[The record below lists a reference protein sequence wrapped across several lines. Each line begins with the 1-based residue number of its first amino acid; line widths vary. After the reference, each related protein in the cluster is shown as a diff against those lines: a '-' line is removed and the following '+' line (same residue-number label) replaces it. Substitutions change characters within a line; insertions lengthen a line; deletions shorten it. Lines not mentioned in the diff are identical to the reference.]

1 MNEDILEGKWKQLKG
16 KVRENWA
23 KLTDDDVDQ
32 IGGKKDNFI
41 GKVQEKYGLKKSEA
55 EQEWDKLTK

>member
-16 KVRENWA
+16 KIRENWA
-23 KLTDDDVDQ
+23 KLTDDDVDE

-41 GKVQEKYGLKKSEA
+41 GKIQEKYGMKKSEA